1 MMNPVNRDP
10 FAPIPLHWWMI
21 AWTVYGVFFC
31 WMMTLLWRECI
42 EEYRKVVT
50 PELSNSGRVRSAFH
64 GVVEGEEWLSA
75 PLSGA
80 PCLAWQIQ
88 YRTQGKLG
96 WQRTRFLDTGQALPL
111 RIGGVDLRLHCL
123 PVFSEHFRARKK
135 RKGDI
140 GSAHRDK
147 APQSLE
153 VLASHERM
161 RRQLKFGGY
170 EVREYRMHPGE
181 QWVVTGIVV
190 AQKNGVLL
198 LEDVRFAP
206 GTPEQVKRGM
216 RKGVI
221 LTLLDGVARLVAVP
235 VGFWVLWWLLTR

>member
-1 MMNPVNRDP
+1 MDQVNSDQ
-10 FAPIPLHWWMI
+10 FASMPSHWWVI
-21 AWTVYGVFFC
+21 AWTVYGAFFC
-31 WMMTLLWRECI
+31 WMMLLLWRECVA
-42 EEYRKVVT
+42 EYRKLVS
-50 PELSNSGRVRSAFH
+50 PESSSGVNARHTFR
-64 GVVEGEEWLSA
+64 GVVEGELWLTA

-80 PCLAWQIQ
+80 PCLAWQAK
-88 YRTQGKLG
+88 YWTQGKLG
-96 WQRTRFLDTGQALPL
+96 WERTQFLDTGQALPL